1 MKNSVDELN
10 RIEQTKELM
19 NLKVQQQK
27 LHSENWKKMKRA
39 SGTYGTITKH
49 NNIDIT
55 EVSGR
60 GKKEKGAE
68 DHLKK

>member
-1 MKNSVDELN
+1 
-10 RIEQTKELM
+10 
-19 NLKVQQQK
+19 
-27 LHSENWKKMKRA
+27 MKRA
-39 SGTYGTITKH
+39 SGTYGTITKD

-60 GKKEKGAE
+60 GMKEKGAE